1 MVDHFFLE
9 VYYFEAG
16 ERSLLKTLK
25 DLPEMETVIEEEFE
39 PPATE
44 YFKVIERLEKNLDGY
59 TDNLTAVEIDREKV

>member
-1 MVDHFFLE
+1 LRRE
-9 VYYFEAG
+9 
-16 ERSLLKTLK
+16 KTHK
-25 DLPEMETVIEEEFE
+25 NLPEMETVIEEEFE

>member
-1 MVDHFFLE
+1 M
-9 VYYFEAG
+9 YYFETG
-16 ERSLLKTLK
+16 EQSFLNTFRKPK
-25 DLPEMETVIEEEFE
+25 METAIEEEFE